1 MSLTTINSDNVFKK
15 GVIGNVRKAQEDS
28 HDMAIMTPNGD
39 VFVVCDGM
47 GGHVGGAKASSIAV
61 SSIIE
66 YLKKEKYNDIPQA
79 LNEAIQ
85 YANMQIIG
93 FATANPGFKGM
104 GTTACILLLTE
115 KKAYIAHVGDSRIY
129 LYLGNE
135 KELHRVTKDH
145 SYVQTLVDA
154 GQISDDEAEHH
165 PNKNRILKALG
176 IRPEMTPTVNVV
188 HPKNGDIFLICT
200 DGLNGMICDNTIEQ
214 AMKQD
219 LPLEARGELLINLA
233 MQGEP
238 GYPGGQDNCTLEL
251 IKIDNSPWQKSEFI
265 SFNPKP
271 KVKPSS
277 KPNAGEQQPKT
288 TVKADPG
295 TSEKTPS
302 FSLKKL
308 AFILVPLVLI
318 LVCAL
323 TIPVIKENRNEKYLK
338 EINDLIKEK
347 EENELKDKYGKF
359 TNAEKTEIN
368 TKIKNLFDDNKDKF
382 RKAYEKSKNKEDYSN
397 IKLYQELLNT
407 DSKAPDNETP
417 PTSKN
422 IKETN
427 KTENKTEEEDKSKV
441 NKQEEPKEM
450 PSPISQDN
458 KGDINTLYESFERDG
473 NISYGIKSI
482 ELKKGK
488 YEIIFINREGFYPQ
502 NICDLFNVKVDDF
515 LEWNNY
521 KSVNNVGGNGT
532 ELKIIKDEGYFR
544 YELYEVKKDDILNDI
559 SRTYNVKIEDL
570 QNCNGI
576 TNPNNIKPDQQLI
589 IIKK

>member
-1 MSLTTINSDNVFKK
+1 MSLTNINNDNIFKK

-28 HDMAIMTPNGD
+28 HDMKVMTPNGD
-39 VFVVCDGM
+39 LFVVCDGM

-66 YLKKEKYNDIPQA
+66 YLNKEKYNNIPQA
-79 LNEAIQ
+79 LSDAIQ
-85 YANMQIIG
+85 FANMQIIG
-93 FATANPGFKGM
+93 FASANPEFKGM

-115 KKAYIAHVGDSRIY
+115 KEAYIAHVGDSRIY

-145 SYVQTLVDA
+145 SYVQTLVDE

-219 LPLEARGELLINLA
+219 TPLEARGELLINLA

-271 KVKPSS
+271 KTKPSS
-277 KPNAGEQQPKT
+277 KPKVDNQQPKT
-288 TVKADPG
+288 ALKADSG
-295 TSEKTPS
+295 TLKEMPS

-318 LVCAL
+318 LACVF

-347 EENELKDKYGKF
+347 EENKLSEYGKF

-368 TKIKNLFDDNKDKF
+368 TKIANLFDSKDKF
-382 RKAYEKSKNKEDYSN
+382 CKAYKKSKNKEDYSN
-397 IKLYQELLNT
+397 I
-407 DSKAPDNETP
+407 
-417 PTSKN
+417 
-422 IKETN
+422 
-427 KTENKTEEEDKSKV
+427 
-441 NKQEEPKEM
+441 
-450 PSPISQDN
+450 
-458 KGDINTLYESFERDG
+458 
-473 NISYGIKSI
+473 
-482 ELKKGK
+482 
-488 YEIIFINREGFYPQ
+488 
-502 NICDLFNVKVDDF
+502 
-515 LEWNNY
+515 
-521 KSVNNVGGNGT
+521 
-532 ELKIIKDEGYFR
+532 
-544 YELYEVKKDDILNDI
+544 ELYLNLDAKKTDTSIQPANPA
-559 SRTYNVKIEDL
+559 EDRRII
-570 QNCNGI
+570 QMKKENHSTI
-576 TNPNNIKPDQQLI
+576 TQDTLKL
-589 IIKK
+589 K

>member
-15 GVIGNVRKAQEDS
+15 GVIGNVRTAQEDS

-93 FATANPGFKGM
+93 FASANPEFKGM
-104 GTTACILLLTE
+104 GTTACIVVLQE
-115 KKAYIAHVGDSRIY
+115 KEAYIAHVGDSRIY
-129 LYLGNE
+129 LYLG
-135 KELHRVTKDH
+135 KEQQLHRVTKDH
-145 SYVQTLVDA
+145 SYVQTLVDK
-154 GQISDDEAEHH
+154 GEISDDDAEHH

-176 IRPEMTPTVNVV
+176 IRPKMTPTVNVV

-295 TSEKTPS
+295 TSKKTPS

-323 TIPVIKENRNEKYLK
+323 TIPIIKENRNEEKLNEFNIWIEKQEILEELK
-338 EINDLIKEK
+338 SNKSANTKVDEQINRDFGSKEK
-347 EENELKDKYGKF
+347 
-359 TNAEKTEIN
+359 
-368 TKIKNLFDDNKDKF
+368 FDMIYK
-382 RKAYEKSKNKEDYSN
+382 ESKKKEDYSN
-397 IKLYQELLNT
+397 IKLYYENLYQGSKKS
-407 DSKAPDNETP
+407 DSKTQLNSINTQET
-417 PTSKN
+417 
-422 IKETN
+422 
-427 KTENKTEEEDKSKV
+427 TENKTKEEDKSKV

-450 PSPISQDN
+450 PSPNSQDN
-458 KGDINTLYESFERDG
+458 TTTLYESFKRAE
-473 NISYGIKSI
+473 NISFGIKSI
-482 ELKKGK
+482 ELKVGK
-488 YEIIFINREGFYPQ
+488 YEITFINRDKFYPQ

-521 KSVNNVGGNGT
+521 ESANNVGGNGT
-532 ELKIIKDEGYFR
+532 ELKIIKDEGYFW
-544 YELYEVKKDDILNDI
+544 YKLHEVKKDDILNDI
-559 SRTYNVKIEDL
+559 SETYNVKIEDV

-576 TNPNNIKPDQQLI
+576 TNPDNIKPGQQLI
-589 IIKK
+589 

>member
-93 FATANPGFKGM
+93 FASANPEFKGM
-104 GTTACILLLTE
+104 GTTACIVVLQE
-115 KKAYIAHVGDSRIY
+115 KEAYIAHVGDSRIY
-129 LYLGNE
+129 LYLG
-135 KELHRVTKDH
+135 KEQQLHRVTKDH
-145 SYVQTLVDA
+145 SYVQTLVDK
-154 GQISDDEAEHH
+154 GEISDDDAEHH

-200 DGLNGMICDNTIEQ
+200 DGLNGMICENTIEQ

-277 KPNAGEQQPKT
+277 KPNTGDQRPK
-288 TVKADPG
+288 DPG
-295 TSEKTPS
+295 TSKKTPS

-323 TIPVIKENRNEKYLK
+323 TIPVIKENRNEERLN
-338 EINDLIKEK
+338 EFNDWIGKNILNDSKLIKPEK
-347 EENELKDKYGKF
+347 DDVNEK
-359 TNAEKTEIN
+359 IN
-368 TKIKNLFDDNKDKF
+368 RDFG
-382 RKAYEKSKNKEDYSN
+382 NKEKFDKIYKESKKKDDYSN
-397 IKLYQELLNT
+397 IKLYQKLLNT
-407 DSKAPDNETP
+407 DSKASDNETP

-427 KTENKTEEEDKSKV
+427 KTENKTKEEDKSKV

-450 PSPISQDN
+450 PSPNSQDN
-458 KGDINTLYESFERDG
+458 IDDTTTLYESFKRAE
-473 NISYGIKSI
+473 NISFGIKSI
-482 ELKKGK
+482 ELKVGK
-488 YEIIFINREGFYPQ
+488 YEITFINRDKFYPQ

-515 LEWNNY
+515 LEWNKY
-521 KSVNNVGGNGT
+521 ESANNVGGNGT
-532 ELKIIKDEGYFR
+532 ELKIIKDEGYFW
-544 YELYEVKKDDILNDI
+544 YKLHEVKKDDILNDI
-559 SRTYNVKIEDL
+559 SETYNVKIKDV

-576 TNPNNIKPDQQLI
+576 TNPDNIKPGQQLI
-589 IIKK
+589 IIKTKK

>member
-93 FATANPGFKGM
+93 FASANPEFKGM
-104 GTTACILLLTE
+104 GTTACIVVLQE
-115 KKAYIAHVGDSRIY
+115 KEAYIAHVGDSRIY
-129 LYLGNE
+129 LYLGKE
-135 KELHRVTKDH
+135 KQLHRITKDH

-176 IRPEMTPTVNVV
+176 IRPDMTPTVDVV

-200 DGLNGMICDNTIEQ
+200 DGLNGMICDNTILQ
-214 AMKQD
+214 VMKQD
-219 LPLEARGELLINLA
+219 VSLEKKGELLINLA

-251 IKIDNSPWQKSEFI
+251 IKIDNSPWQKSEFT

-277 KPNAGEQQPKT
+277 KPNTGDQRPK
-288 TVKADPG
+288 DPG
-295 TSEKTPS
+295 TSKKTPS

-318 LVCAL
+318 LACVF

-347 EENELKDKYGKF
+347 EENELKDEYGKF

-368 TKIKNLFDDNKDKF
+368 EEIEDLFGSKDRLDKIYSESKDKEN
-382 RKAYEKSKNKEDYSN
+382 Y
-397 IKLYQELLNT
+397 
-407 DSKAPDNETP
+407 
-417 PTSKN
+417 KN
-422 IKETN
+422 IKIYCEYLDPDSKQTDEKLEPVSN
-427 KTENKTEEEDKSKV
+427 TSNEESEMYKSEKTTSSSAEQNENTIVELFKRDKEI
-441 NKQEEPKEM
+441 QFG
-450 PSPISQDN
+450 ITH
-458 KGDINTLYESFERDG
+458 IYTERDM
-473 NISYGIKSI
+473 YVIKFKNKPNFCLDHI
-482 ELKKGK
+482 
-488 YEIIFINREGFYPQ
+488 
-502 NICDLFNVKVDDF
+502 
-515 LEWNNY
+515 
-521 KSVNNVGGNGT
+521 T
-532 ELKIIKDEGYFR
+532 ELFDI
-544 YELYEVKKDDILNDI
+544 KKDDFKMLNDELSSDDVKAYKEYIIQKNKDSFDFEEYFVERGKTLNEI
-559 SRTYNVKIEDL
+559 SEDNQVDVEVL

-576 TNPNNIKPDQQLI
+576 TNPNNIKQDQQLI
-589 IIKK
+589 IIKTKK

>member
-15 GVIGNVRKAQEDS
+15 GVIGNVRTAQEDS

-104 GTTACILLLTE
+104 GTTACIVVLQE
-115 KKAYIAHVGDSRIY
+115 KEAYIAHVGDSRIY
-129 LYLGNE
+129 LYLG
-135 KELHRVTKDH
+135 KEQQLHRVTKDH
-145 SYVQTLVDA
+145 SYVQTLVDK
-154 GQISDDEAEHH
+154 GEISDDDAEHH

-251 IKIDNSPWQKSEFI
+251 IKIDNSPWERSEFT

-277 KPNAGEQQPKT
+277 KPNTGDQRPK
-288 TVKADPG
+288 DPG
-295 TSEKTPS
+295 TSKKTPS

-323 TIPVIKENRNEKYLK
+323 TIPVIKENRNEEKLNEFNIWIEKQEILEELK
-338 EINDLIKEK
+338 SNKSVNTKVNEQINLDFGSKEK
-347 EENELKDKYGKF
+347 FDIIYNE
-359 TNAEKTEIN
+359 
-368 TKIKNLFDDNKDKF
+368 
-382 RKAYEKSKNKEDYSN
+382 SKKKEDYLN
-397 IKLYQELLNT
+397 IKLYNEYLNQ
-407 DSKAPDNETP
+407 DSKKSDSKTQLNSINTQET
-417 PTSKN
+417 
-422 IKETN
+422 
-427 KTENKTEEEDKSKV
+427 TENKTKEEDKSKI
-441 NKQEEPKEM
+441 NKQEESKEM
-450 PSPISQDN
+450 PSPNSQDN
-458 KGDINTLYESFERDG
+458 ESDINTLRESFKRDG
-473 NISYGIKSI
+473 DIPFGIKSI
-482 ELKKGK
+482 ELNGNE
-488 YEIIFINREGFYPQ
+488 YVIIFKNKSKFYLD
-502 NICDLFNVKVDDF
+502 NITKLFKIDKKDFKKWNKLNSDEVKSDV
-515 LEWNNY
+515 EY
-521 KSVNNVGGNGT
+521 T
-532 ELKIIKDEGYFR
+532 IKKDKDSFAFTTYI
-544 YELYEVKKDDILNDI
+544 VKKDDNLGNIGKTEKVN
-559 SRTYNVKIEDL
+559 IEDL
-570 QNCNGI
+570 QTCNGI
-576 TNPNNIKPDQQLI
+576 TDPKTIQDKQELI
-589 IIKK
+589 IIKNK

>member
-1 MSLTTINSDNVFKK
+1 MGLTTINTNNVFKK

-61 SSIIE
+61 DSIIE
-66 YLKKEKYNDIPQA
+66 YFKKERYDNIPQA
-79 LNEAIQ
+79 LNDAIQ

-93 FATANPGFKGM
+93 FASAKPEFRGM
-104 GTTACILLLTE
+104 GTTACIVILKDNE
-115 KKAYIAHVGDSRIY
+115 AYIAHVGDSRIY
-129 LYLGNE
+129 LYLGKE
-135 KELHRVTKDH
+135 KQLHRITKDH

-277 KPNAGEQQPKT
+277 KPNTGDQRPK
-288 TVKADPG
+288 DPG
-295 TSEKTPS
+295 TSKKTPS

-318 LVCAL
+318 LACVL
-323 TIPVIKENRNEKYLK
+323 TIPVITANKNEERLNEFNDWIGKNILNDSELSKAEKDDVNEK
-338 EINDLIKEK
+338 INRDFGNKEK
-347 EENELKDKYGKF
+347 FDKIYYESK
-359 TNAEKTEIN
+359 
-368 TKIKNLFDDNKDKF
+368 KND
-382 RKAYEKSKNKEDYSN
+382 DYSN
-397 IKLYQELLNT
+397 IKLYQELLTT

-427 KTENKTEEEDKSKV
+427 KTENKTKEEDKSKI
-441 NKQEEPKEM
+441 NKQEESKEM
-450 PSPISQDN
+450 PSPNSQDN
-458 KGDINTLYESFERDG
+458 KSDINTLRKSFKRDG
-473 NISYGIKSI
+473 DIPFGIKSI
-482 ELKKGK
+482 ELKVGK
-488 YEIIFINREGFYPQ
+488 YEITFINRDNFYPQ
-502 NICDLFNVKVDDF
+502 YICDLFNVKVDDF
-515 LEWNNY
+515 LEWNDY
-521 KSVNNVGGNGT
+521 ESANNVGGNGT
-532 ELKIIKDEGYFR
+532 ELKIIKDEGYFW
-544 YELYEVKKDDILNDI
+544 YELHEVKKDEILNDI
-559 SRTYNVKIEDL
+559 SETYNVKIEDL

-589 IIKK
+589 IIKTKK

>member
-1 MSLTTINSDNVFKK
+1 MSLTTINTNNVFKK

-79 LNEAIQ
+79 LNDAIQ

-93 FATANPGFKGM
+93 FASANPEFKGM
-104 GTTACILLLTE
+104 GTTACIVVLQE
-115 KKAYIAHVGDSRIY
+115 KEAYIAHVGDSRIY
-129 LYLGNE
+129 LYLG
-135 KELHRVTKDH
+135 KEQQLHRVTKDH
-145 SYVQTLVDA
+145 SYVQTLVDK
-154 GQISDDEAEHH
+154 GEISDDDAEHH

-277 KPNAGEQQPKT
+277 KPNAGNQQPK
-288 TVKADPG
+288 DSG

-318 LVCAL
+318 LACVF

-347 EENELKDKYGKF
+347 EENELKDEYGKF

-368 TKIKNLFDDNKDKF
+368 EEIEDLFGSKDRLDKI
-382 RKAYEKSKNKEDYSN
+382 YSESKVKENY
-397 IKLYQELLNT
+397 
-407 DSKAPDNETP
+407 
-417 PTSKN
+417 KN
-422 IKETN
+422 IKIYCEYLDPDSKLTDEKLEPVSNTSNEESETDKSEETN
-427 KTENKTEEEDKSKV
+427 SSCTRQDKNKGTTEE
-441 NKQEEPKEM
+441 PFI
-450 PSPISQDN
+450 PFI
-458 KGDINTLYESFERDG
+458 R
-473 NISYGIKSI
+473 
-482 ELKKGK
+482 KGK
-488 YEIIFINREGFYPQ
+488 ISFGVTHIDTIGDMYVIKFKNKPNFCLNHI
-502 NICDLFNVKVDDF
+502 
-515 LEWNNY
+515 
-521 KSVNNVGGNGT
+521 T
-532 ELKIIKDEGYFR
+532 ELFDI
-544 YELYEVKKDDILNDI
+544 KKDDFKMWNDELSSDDVKAGKEYIIKKNKDSFDFEEYFVERGNTLNKI
-559 SRTYNVKIEDL
+559 SEDNQVDVEVL

-576 TNPNNIKPDQQLI
+576 TNPNNIKQDQQLI
-589 IIKK
+589 IIKTKK

>member
-1 MSLTTINSDNVFKK
+1 MNLTTINTNNIFKK

-61 SSIIE
+61 DSIIE
-66 YLKKEKYNDIPQA
+66 YFKKERYDNIPQA
-79 LNEAIQ
+79 LNDAIQ

-93 FATANPGFKGM
+93 FASANPEFRGM
-104 GTTACILLLTE
+104 GTTACIVILKDNE
-115 KKAYIAHVGDSRIY
+115 AYIAHVGDSRIY
-129 LYLGNE
+129 LYLGKE
-135 KELHRVTKDH
+135 KQLHRITKDH

-176 IRPEMTPTVNVV
+176 IRPDMSPTVDVV
-188 HPKNGDIFLICT
+188 HPKNGDTFLICT
-200 DGLNGMICDNTIEQ
+200 DGLNGMICDNTILQ
-214 AMKQD
+214 VMKQD
-219 LPLEARGELLINLA
+219 VSLEKKGELLINLA

-251 IKIDNSPWQKSEFI
+251 IKIDNSPWQKSEFT

-277 KPNAGEQQPKT
+277 KPNTGDQRPK
-288 TVKADPG
+288 DPG
-295 TSEKTPS
+295 TSKKTPS

-347 EENELKDKYGKF
+347 EENKLKDEYGKF

-368 TKIKNLFDDNKDKF
+368 TKIENLFDSKDRLDKIYNESKDKENY
-382 RKAYEKSKNKEDYSN
+382 KN
-397 IKLYQELLNT
+397 IKIYYDLDT
-407 DSKAPDNETP
+407 DSKQLEPVSNTSNEESETDK
-417 PTSKN
+417 SE
-422 IKETN
+422 ETN
-427 KTENKTEEEDKSKV
+427 SSCTRQDKNKGTTEEPFIRGNDISFGIISI
-441 NKQEEPKEM
+441 EPKE
-450 PSPISQDN
+450 DV
-458 KGDINTLYESFERDG
+458 
-473 NISYGIKSI
+473 
-482 ELKKGK
+482 
-488 YEIIFINREGFYPQ
+488 YEITFMNKPNFYL
-502 NICDLFNVKVDDF
+502 NHITKLFN
-515 LEWNNY
+515 
-521 KSVNNVGGNGT
+521 
-532 ELKIIKDEGYFR
+532 I
-544 YELYEVKKDDILNDI
+544 KKDDFKMWNELNSDD
-559 SRTYNVKIEDL
+559 VKAGKEYIIKKNKDSFDFDPYLVKDGEALSTICTEHEVEIKDVEI
-570 QNCNGI
+570 CNGI
-576 TNPNNIKPDQQLI
+576 LDSEKIEVGQQLI
-589 IIKK
+589 IITKK

>member
-1 MSLTTINSDNVFKK
+1 MSLTTINNDNIFKK

-93 FATANPGFKGM
+93 FASANPEFKGM
-104 GTTACILLLTE
+104 GTTACIVVLQE
-115 KKAYIAHVGDSRIY
+115 KEAYIAHVGDSRIY
-129 LYLGNE
+129 LYLGKE
-135 KELHRVTKDH
+135 KQLHRITKDH

-176 IRPEMTPTVNVV
+176 IRPDMSPTVDVV
-188 HPKNGDIFLICT
+188 HPKNGDTFLICT
-200 DGLNGMICDNTIEQ
+200 DGLNGMICDNTILQ
-214 AMKQD
+214 VMKQD
-219 LPLEARGELLINLA
+219 VSLEKKGELLINLA

-251 IKIDNSPWQKSEFI
+251 INIDNSPWQKSEFT

-277 KPNAGEQQPKT
+277 KPNTGDQRPK
-288 TVKADPG
+288 DPG

-318 LVCAL
+318 LACVF
-323 TIPVIKENRNEKYLK
+323 TIPVITANKNEERLNEFNDWIGKNILNDSELSKPEKDDVNEK
-338 EINDLIKEK
+338 INRDFGNKEK
-347 EENELKDKYGKF
+347 FDKIYKESKKKD
-359 TNAEKTEIN
+359 
-368 TKIKNLFDDNKDKF
+368 
-382 RKAYEKSKNKEDYSN
+382 DYSN
-397 IKLYQELLNT
+397 IKLYQKLLNT
-407 DSKAPDNETP
+407 YSKAPDNETP

-427 KTENKTEEEDKSKV
+427 KTENKTKEEDKSKI
-441 NKQEEPKEM
+441 NKQEESKEM
-450 PSPISQDN
+450 PSPNSQDN
-458 KGDINTLYESFERDG
+458 NSDINTLHKSFKRDG
-473 NISYGIKSI
+473 DIPFGIKSI
-482 ELKKGK
+482 ELKVGK
-488 YEIIFINREGFYPQ
+488 YEITFINRDKFYPQ
-502 NICDLFNVKVDDF
+502 HICDLFNVKVDDF
-515 LEWNNY
+515 LEWNDY
-521 KSVNNVGGNGT
+521 ESANNVGGNGT
-532 ELKIIKDEGYFR
+532 ELKIIKDEGYFW
-544 YELYEVKKDDILNDI
+544 YKLHKVKKDEILNDI
-559 SRTYNVKIEDL
+559 SETYNVKIEDI

-576 TNPNNIKPDQQLI
+576 KDPKTIQPEQELI
-589 IIKK
+589 IITIK

>member
-1 MSLTTINSDNVFKK
+1 MNLTTINTNNIFKK

-61 SSIIE
+61 DSIIE
-66 YLKKEKYNDIPQA
+66 YFKKERYDNIPQA
-79 LNEAIQ
+79 LNDAIQ

-93 FATANPGFKGM
+93 FASANPEFRGM
-104 GTTACILLLTE
+104 GTTACIVILKDNE
-115 KKAYIAHVGDSRIY
+115 AYIAHVGDSRIY
-129 LYLGNE
+129 LYLGKE
-135 KELHRVTKDH
+135 KQLHRITKDH

-176 IRPEMTPTVNVV
+176 IRPDMSPTVDVV
-188 HPKNGDIFLICT
+188 HPKNGDTFLICT
-200 DGLNGMICDNTIEQ
+200 DGLNGMICDNTILQ
-214 AMKQD
+214 VMKQD
-219 LPLEARGELLINLA
+219 VSLEKKGELLINLA

-251 IKIDNSPWQKSEFI
+251 IKIDNSPWQKSEFT

-277 KPNAGEQQPKT
+277 KPNTGDQRPK
-288 TVKADPG
+288 DPG
-295 TSEKTPS
+295 TSKKTPS

-323 TIPVIKENRNEKYLK
+323 TIPVIKENINEEKLNEFNIWIEKQEILEELK
-338 EINDLIKEK
+338 SNKSVNTKVNEQINLDFGSKEK
-347 EENELKDKYGKF
+347 
-359 TNAEKTEIN
+359 
-368 TKIKNLFDDNKDKF
+368 FDII
-382 RKAYEKSKNKEDYSN
+382 YSESKKKEDYSN
-397 IKLYQELLNT
+397 IKLYYEYLNQNSKKS
-407 DSKAPDNETP
+407 DSKTQLNSINTQET
-417 PTSKN
+417 
-422 IKETN
+422 
-427 KTENKTEEEDKSKV
+427 TENKTKEEDKSKI
-441 NKQEEPKEM
+441 NKQEESKEM
-450 PSPISQDN
+450 PSPNSQDN
-458 KGDINTLYESFERDG
+458 KSDINTLRKSFKRDG
-473 NISYGIKSI
+473 DIPFGIKSI
-482 ELKKGK
+482 ELKVGK
-488 YEIIFINREGFYPQ
+488 YEIIFINRDKFYPQ

-521 KSVNNVGGNGT
+521 ESVNNVGGNGT
-532 ELKIIKDEGYFR
+532 ELKIIKDEGYFW
-544 YELYEVKKDDILNDI
+544 YELHKVKKDDILNDI
-559 SRTYNVKIEDL
+559 SKTYNVKIEDV

-576 TNPNNIKPDQQLI
+576 KDSKTIQPKQELI
-589 IIKK
+589 IITKK